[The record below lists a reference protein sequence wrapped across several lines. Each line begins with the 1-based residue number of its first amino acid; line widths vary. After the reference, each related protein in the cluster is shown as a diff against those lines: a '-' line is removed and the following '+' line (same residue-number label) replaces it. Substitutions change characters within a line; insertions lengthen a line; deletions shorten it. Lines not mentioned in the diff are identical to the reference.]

1 MNIRLW
7 KAKAHEHIGTQS
19 ARQSAAQKYNDS
31 LKERFKYHPEEVYV
45 AKREK
50 QIMEAAAKRKAANI
64 RKTPSKKQRAEGKGP
79 APFAKERGKAVL
91 HQVE

>member
-1 MNIRLW
+1 M
-7 KAKAHEHIGTQS
+7 
-19 ARQSAAQKYNDS
+19 
-31 LKERFKYHPEEVYV
+31 KERFKHHPEVRRIAKHRHVPKEVYT

-50 QIMEAAAKRKAANI
+50 QIMDASAKRKAANI

-79 APFAKERGKAVL
+79 APFPKEREKSVL